1 MEALFLKALTSFFTG
16 FLTGQGSAPT
26 FSVNAVEEYE
36 YEDEGE
42 DDEWE
47 DEDDEEWEDEE

>member
-1 MEALFLKALTSFFTG
+1 MI
-16 FLTGQGSAPT
+16 
-26 FSVNAVEEYE
+26 SVDYIKDMIIVCE

-47 DEDDEEWEDEE
+47 DEDDEEWEDED